1 MILRI
6 LEKRFHK
13 LKYERIGEIISQF
26 KNGSFINNAILK
38 EIINKIEVYS
48 KNKIEITFNI

>member
-13 LKYERIGEIISQF
+13 LKYERIGEIRERSDCLEA
-26 KNGSFINNAILK
+26 SAL
-38 EIINKIEVYS
+38 S
-48 KNKIEITFNI
+48 DC